1 MYQNKSEQF
10 HVYLPQDFKRNMS
23 TEIANLTAPVT
34 LTDGA
39 KKEIKKLIQQQEE

>member
-1 MYQNKSEQF
+1 
-10 HVYLPQDFKRNMS
+10 MS

-39 KKEIKKLIQQQEE
+39 KKEIKKLISKKVENDKELNELEKISKEI